1 MKRLSD
7 SNDRQGAKR
16 KKSVDIKTD
25 DTPIEATSEPVQY
38 HCDYCSKDISNT
50 VRIRCAV
57 CDEFEVCIECFIAGV
72 ELKGHQSSHNYRVI
86 DNMHFPFFETS
97 WSADEEYLLLE
108 GIEESGVGN
117 WTDIAENLST
127 KTPHQIRDHWLQ
139 FYLLSPQ
146 WPCIDYS
153 NIIATR
159 DRVKL
164 LNSGAHVDPTKK
176 RVKKI
181 DPLKSSKKK
190 NPKQTGVKQQKAP
203 SKIELNGYMP
213 LRGEFEN
220 EWDNECESKVK
231 DIAFEDNDTEEEADA
246 KLKMLKCYNYRL
258 EIRKKRCAFVVE
270 KNLHD
275 SKALERQSKMRTKE
289 HRELHH
295 TYRRYLQIM
304 PPEEYEA
311 FTKGLADQKALE
323 TRILQLQEHRK
334 KGITSLAEANR
345 YDEETS
351 SRDTEK
357 LKGRYWNKKNVSR
370 RMNQPMDLEG
380 QPGYG
385 LLSDQE
391 RELCRNSHILPHQ
404 YFLCKET
411 LMREYVKSGDVTKNT
426 PCQLETEKAQ
436 KVFEFMQE
444 AGWINNNIHTV
455 AQQLPDAPDTKPQNN
470 TPQQQQQ
477 NQQPQ
482 FQEKH
487 IHAEQNQSAAFYFV
501 PNSPSLPI
509 FHLHNQ
515 KYMLSK
521 SSTTSVPGSWQN
533 NNSRMA

>member
-1 MKRLSD
+1 
-7 SNDRQGAKR
+7 
-16 KKSVDIKTD
+16 VT
-25 DTPIEATSEPVQY
+25 Y

-86 DNMHFPFFETS
+86 DNMHFPFFETN

-108 GIEESGVGN
+108 GLEESGVGN
-117 WTDIAENLST
+117 WTDIADNFGT
-127 KTPHQIRDHWLQ
+127 AKTPNQIRDHWMQ
-139 FYLLSPQ
+139 FYLQSPQ
-146 WPCIDYS
+146 WPCVDYS
-153 NIIATR
+153 NIFATR
-159 DRVKL
+159 ERVKL
-164 LNSGAHVDPTKK
+164 LNSGAHIDPTKK
-176 RVKKI
+176 RIKKI
-181 DPLKSSKKK
+181 DPAKSAKKK

-213 LRGEFEN
+213 LRNEFEN

-231 DIAFEDNDTEEEADA
+231 DIAFEDTDTPEEAES
-246 KLKMLKCYNYRL
+246 KLQMLKCYNYRL

-275 SKALERQSKMRTKE
+275 TKALERQSKLRTKE
-289 HRELHH
+289 HRELYNS
-295 TYRRYLQIM
+295 YRRYLQIM
-304 PPEEYEA
+304 SPDEYEA
-311 FTKGLADQKALE
+311 FTRGLADQKALE

-334 KGITSLAEANR
+334 KGITSLAEAGR
-345 YDEETS
+345 YDEEAS

-357 LKGRYWNKKNVSR
+357 AKGRYWNKKNMSR

-380 QPGYG
+380 QPGFN

-391 RELCRNSHILPHQ
+391 RELCKNSHILPHQ

-411 LMREYVKSGDVTKNT
+411 LMREYVKSGDVIKNT

-444 AGWINNNIHTV
+444 AGWINNHHHTV
-455 AQQLPDAPDTKPQNN
+455 AQQLPDAPDTKPPN
-470 TPQQQQQ
+470 TSQQQPQPQQQQQ
-477 NQQPQ
+477 
-482 FQEKH
+482 FQEKQH
-487 IHAEQNQSAAFYFV
+487 LPLHTEQNNQQSAFYFV

-515 KYMLSK
+515 KYVLSK
-521 SSTTSVPGSWQN
+521 PSTTYVPGGWQ
-533 NNSRMA
+533 NNSRMT

>member
-7 SNDRQGAKR
+7 SNDRQGTKR
-16 KKSVDIKTD
+16 NKKVDPRD
-25 DTPIEATSEPVQY
+25 DIPIEATSEPVQY

-72 ELKGHQSSHNYRVI
+72 ELKGHQSTHNYRVI

-108 GIEESGVGN
+108 GLEESGVGN
-117 WTDIAENLST
+117 WTDIAENFGAT
-127 KTPHQIRDHWLQ
+127 KTPNQIRDHWMQ
-139 FYLLSPQ
+139 FYLQSPQ
-146 WPCIDYS
+146 WPCVDYS

-159 DRVKL
+159 ERVKQ
-164 LNSGAHVDPTKK
+164 LNSGAHIDPAKK
-176 RVKKI
+176 RIKKI
-181 DPLKSSKKK
+181 DPLKSAKKK

-213 LRGEFEN
+213 LRNEFEN

-231 DIAFEDNDTEEEADA
+231 DIAFEDNDTPEEAEA
-246 KLKMLKCYNYRL
+246 KLQMLKCYNYRL

-275 SKALERQSKMRTKE
+275 TKALERQSKLRTKE
-289 HRELHH
+289 HRELYNS
-295 TYRRYLQIM
+295 YRRYLQIM
-304 PPEEYEA
+304 SPDEYEA
-311 FTKGLADQKALE
+311 FTRGLADQKALE

-334 KGITSLAEANR
+334 KGITSLAEASR
-345 YDEETS
+345 YDEEAL

-357 LKGRYWNKKNVSR
+357 AKGRYWNKKNMSR

-380 QPGYG
+380 QPGFNF
-385 LLSDQE
+385 LSDQE
-391 RELCRNSHILPHQ
+391 RELCKNSHILPHQ
-404 YFLCKET
+404 YVLCKET
-411 LMREYVKSGDVTKNT
+411 LMREYVKSGDVIKNT

-444 AGWINNNIHTV
+444 AGWINNNHHTV
-455 AQQLPDAPDTKPQNN
+455 AQQLPDAPDTTKPSN
-470 TPQQQQQ
+470 TSQQQPQ
-477 NQQPQ
+477 Q
-482 FQEKH
+482 FQEKQH
-487 IHAEQNQSAAFYFV
+487 LQLHPEQNNQQTAFYFV
-501 PNSPSLPI
+501 PNSPTLPI

-515 KYMLSK
+515 KYVLSK
-521 SSTTSVPGSWQN
+521 PSTYVAGGWQ